1 MSSRLL
7 AVLVLLVF
15 APCAH
20 AQVFSNSE
28 VGNTAQ
34 MDSLAH
40 AHWPYIFPIWGQK
53 ATARGF
59 RLPYPAGVSFQYFGQ
74 RSDILIDNLQVGF
87 NGGELQDLDHIV
99 RFDEAK
105 SSSDGLSLRPD
116 LWVLPFLN
124 VYAIVGHSW
133 ASTEVSYGLW
143 LPDSSGGE
151 QKVFGSGTKVEFDAN
166 TFGFGLT
173 PTVGVRGAWLALD
186 MNFTWTDV
194 PQLNEPAAAFVFDPR
209 IGKSFRVGN
218 DPDENLNLWAGG
230 FRLKINTGTTGS
242 IPLADALPID
252 EWNAQVAEGQAEV
265 ERRNAEIDAW
275 WAGLSPEQ
283 QANPIY
289 IKKYETSKAA
299 LARAAGFLDSAA
311 QAVDNA
317 GSSTVEYSLDKRPA
331 DMWDFMLGG
340 QYQMNKSWMFR
351 AEVGFLS
358 SRSRLLAGVQYR
370 FGL

>member
-1 MSSRLL
+1 MRHAAAFLL
-7 AVLVLLVF
+7 FFAFAVP
-15 APCAH
+15 AN

-59 RLPYPAGVSFQYFGQ
+59 RLPNPAGVSFQYFGQ
-74 RSDILIDNLQVGF
+74 RSDILIDNLKVGF
-87 NGGELQDLDHIV
+87 NGGEMQDLDHVI

-124 VYAIVGHSW
+124 VYAILGHSW

-151 QKVFGSGTKVEFDAN
+151 QQVLGADTKVTFDAN

-218 DPDENLNLWAGG
+218 NPDENLNLWTGG

-242 IPLADALPID
+242 IPLEDALPID
-252 EWNAQVAEGQAEV
+252 QWNAKVAQGQEEV
-265 ERRNAEIDAW
+265 ARRSAEIEAW
-275 WAGLSPEQ
+275 WNGLSPEQ
-283 QANPIY
+283 KANPVNIA
-289 IKKYETSKAA
+289 KYQAAQAA
-299 LARAAGFLDSAA
+299 LARAGAFLDNAE
-311 QAVDNA
+311 QAVSNA

-331 DMWDFMLGG
+331 DLWDFMIGG

>member
-1 MSSRLL
+1 
-7 AVLVLLVF
+7 
-15 APCAH
+15 
-20 AQVFSNSE
+20 
-28 VGNTAQ
+28 
-34 MDSLAH
+34 
-40 AHWPYIFPIWGQK
+40 
-53 ATARGF
+53 
-59 RLPYPAGVSFQYFGQ
+59 
-74 RSDILIDNLQVGF
+74 
-87 NGGELQDLDHIV
+87 
-99 RFDEAK
+99 
-105 SSSDGLSLRPD
+105 
-116 LWVLPFLN
+116 
-124 VYAIVGHSW
+124 
-133 ASTEVSYGLW
+133 
-143 LPDSSGGE
+143 
-151 QKVFGSGTKVEFDAN
+151 
-166 TFGFGLT
+166 
-173 PTVGVRGAWLALD
+173 VRGAWLALD

-299 LARAAGFLDSAA
+299 LARAAGFLDSAE
-311 QAVDNA
+311 QAVGNA

-351 AEVGFLS
+351 AEVGFRS

>member
-1 MSSRLL
+1 MTRIVLAVFLFALL
-7 AVLVLLVF
+7 A
-15 APCAH
+15 APRAH

-59 RLPYPAGVSFQYFGQ
+59 RLPYPAGLSFQYFGQ

-87 NGGELQDLDHIV
+87 NNGPLHDLDHVI

-116 LWVLPFLN
+116 VWVLPFLN
-124 VYAIVGHSW
+124 VYGILGRST
-133 ASTEVSYGLW
+133 ASTDVSCGLW

-151 QKVFGSGTKVEFDAN
+151 QKVLDIDTKVDFDAN
-166 TFGFGLT
+166 TFGFGIT

-194 PQLNEPAAAFVFDPR
+194 PQLNEPASAFVFDPR

-242 IPLADALPID
+242 IPLA
-252 EWNAQVAEGQAEV
+252 
-265 ERRNAEIDAW
+265 
-275 WAGLSPEQ
+275 
-283 QANPIY
+283 
-289 IKKYETSKAA
+289 
-299 LARAAGFLDSAA
+299 
-311 QAVDNA
+311 
-317 GSSTVEYSLDKRPA
+317 
-331 DMWDFMLGG
+331 
-340 QYQMNKSWMFR
+340 
-351 AEVGFLS
+351 
-358 SRSRLLAGVQYR
+358 
-370 FGL
+370 